1 MSVISSITQP
11 VIVQILPRLEQG
23 GVERGTIEM
32 AEAIQAC
39 GWKSVVI
46 SNGGKLTGQLKR
58 IGAISYEL
66 PVHSKNPLKWPF
78 IRREIRRILQQEGA
92 DIVHVRSRVPAWVGL
107 GEAKRLGISTVS
119 TIHSK
124 FIPSSIFKY
133 FYNRKILQAD
143 RVIAIS
149 HYVRD
154 NLLKY
159 YHKDIAEDNITVIHR
174 GVDLT
179 LFDPASVNQR
189 RIIAEAARI
198 GMPEDGKI
206 VMLAGRPTA
215 WKGYDVLIDAVA
227 SLEDKSVS
235 LVLVGAGSG
244 DMKFIENL
252 RARAIRTGLGGR
264 LRIAEASIDMPA
276 ALMLADVV
284 AMPSTDPEPFGRIA
298 LEAQAMGRPVVAFSH
313 GGSIESILPDK
324 TGWLASPCKT
334 DELAQALNNA
344 LSLSASKREKL
355 AKEAREQVEQHFSK
369 QQMCDKTIAIYKKLL
384 DAK

>member
-1 MSVISSITQP
+1 
-11 VIVQILPRLEQG
+11 
-23 GVERGTIEM
+23 
-32 AEAIQAC
+32 
-39 GWKSVVI
+39 
-46 SNGGKLTGQLKR
+46 
-58 IGAISYEL
+58 
-66 PVHSKNPLKWPF
+66 
-78 IRREIRRILQQEGA
+78 
-92 DIVHVRSRVPAWVGL
+92 
-107 GEAKRLGISTVS
+107 
-119 TIHSK
+119 
-124 FIPSSIFKY
+124 
-133 FYNRKILQAD
+133 
-143 RVIAIS
+143 
-149 HYVRD
+149 
-154 NLLKY
+154 
-159 YHKDIAEDNITVIHR
+159 
-174 GVDLT
+174 
-179 LFDPASVNQR
+179 
-189 RIIAEAARI
+189 
-198 GMPEDGKI
+198 
-206 VMLAGRPTA
+206 
-215 WKGYDVLIDAVA
+215 
-227 SLEDKSVS
+227 VS

-344 LSLSASKREKL
+344 LSLSASKRKKL

>member
-32 AEAIQAC
+32 AEAIQAR
-39 GWKSVVI
+39 GWKAVVI
-46 SNGGKLTGQLKR
+46 SNGGKLTAQLKR
-58 IGAISYEL
+58 IGAISYEV
-66 PVHSKNPLKWPF
+66 PVHSKNPLKWMS

-107 GEAKRLGISTVS
+107 PEAKKLGVPTVS

-124 FIPSSIFKY
+124 FIPSNLFKHV
-133 FYNRKILQAD
+133 YNRKILQAD

-159 YHKDIAEDNITVIHR
+159 YHNDISDDKITVIHR
-174 GVDLT
+174 GVDLS
-179 LFDPASVNQR
+179 LFDSASVNQR
-189 RIIAEAARI
+189 RIIAEAGRI

-206 VMLAGRPTA
+206 VMLAGRPTS

-244 DMKFIENL
+244 DIKFVEKL
-252 RARAIRTGLGGR
+252 RARAIKTGLGGR

-284 AMPSTDPEPFGRIA
+284 AMPSIHPEPFGRIA
-298 LEAQAMGRPVVAFSH
+298 LEAQAMGRPVVAFRH
-313 GGSIESILPDK
+313 GGSIESILPEQ
-324 TGWLASPCKT
+324 TGWLATPGKI
-334 DELAQALNNA
+334 DELAQALNTA
-344 LSLSASKREKL
+344 LSLSAPKRTQL
-355 AKEAREQVEQHFSK
+355 AKQAREQVAQHFSK
-369 QQMCDKTIAIYKKLL
+369 QRMCDKTIALYGSLL